1 MFLYK
6 HPNRYEDTLYSSLC
20 LVFLGYRKSFTNS
33 NGCPTNSL
41 SDDVDEISKQ
51 ILEIAN
57 PSLLQI
63 VVPLKTNVYKDLY
76 RAVSFAQFDDA
87 SRYQE
92 LVIKVLLEFRH
103 NPTWYNKNHPLFCS
117 PFANNPDIFLE
128 DYSNYLE
135 SINSFGGGIFCDINH
150 ILALSAVLE
159 TPIESYF
166 PTIRGITHSYSRIIK
181 GRGVKEEDDVEPGI
195 RIMWTSTNLP
205 NNLENFIPNHFVPLI
220 QIQTAVPGSYSHA
233 YGC

>member
-1 MFLYK
+1 MLSIQ
-6 HPNRYEDTLYSSLC
+6 HS
-20 LVFLGYRKSFTNS
+20 FLGQEDILTFPRGFQINETMFDV
-33 NGCPTNSL
+33 
-41 SDDVDEISKQ
+41 DDVSKQ
-51 ILEIAN
+51 ILELTN
-57 PSLLQI
+57 PSLLE
-63 VVPLKTNVYKDLY
+63 VVMPWKIYRDNSFY
-76 RAVSFAQFDDA
+76 RAAAFAFFKDETQH
-87 SRYQE
+87 QE
-92 LVIKVLLEFRH
+92 LYTKVSREFRH
-103 NPTWYNKNHPLFCS
+103 NPTWYNKDHELFCS
-117 PFANNPDIFLE
+117 PFASDPEIFLE

-135 SINSFGGGIFCDINH
+135 SMNSFGGGIFCDINH

-166 PTIRGITHSYSRIIK
+166 PTIRGITHPYSRIIK

-233 YGC
+233 N